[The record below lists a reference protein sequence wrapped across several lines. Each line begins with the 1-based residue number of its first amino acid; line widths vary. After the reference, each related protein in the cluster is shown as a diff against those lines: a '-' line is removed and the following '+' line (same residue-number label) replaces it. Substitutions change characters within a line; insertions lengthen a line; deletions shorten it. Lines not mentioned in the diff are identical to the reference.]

1 MEFRVWQKAEVWY
14 VASVEATTE
23 QEAIKIASTPNSNVE
38 WELDLETAVMLDEVE
53 VWSNDF

>member
-23 QEAIKIASTPNSNVE
+23 QEAIKIASTPNSDVE